1 MEGIYFQME
10 KKQRTIRTVSS
21 YTGVGL
27 HTGALSTI
35 TFRPAPENYG
45 IVFVRTD
52 IDTSMEIPALVD
64 YVKPDDGI
72 DSLRGTN
79 LHKDGVE
86 IYTVEHVLAAIA
98 GLEIDNL
105 RIELNAAE
113 PPVGDG
119 SAMPFVNVLLEAGI
133 AEQNAPKNYL
143 VVEES
148 LYFHDEKKGI
158 DLVALPL
165 DDFRVTVMIDYK
177 NPALGSQHSGLFSL
191 EKEFITEFAPA
202 RTFCFLHEVEVLIDQ
217 NLIKGGNLNT
227 AVVIC
232 DKEMD
237 EINEKKIRDSL
248 QIEGKVF
255 VGENGILN
263 NTELRFK
270 NEPARHKVL
279 DLLGDLFLLGAPI
292 KGQILAGR
300 PGHKSNIEFARRLRK
315 IYLKQQLTRKY
326 QNIARK
332 GVVFD
337 LEAIQRILP
346 HRYPFLLVDRITE
359 FEAGKRIVGLKNVTG
374 NEEFFQ
380 GHFPGHPIMPGVLI
394 IEGMAQTG
402 GIMLLNGEENPAHKI
417 VYFMGMDGVRFRK
430 PVLPGAQLI
439 YEVELLKR
447 RSTSVKMQGK
457 AYVDG
462 ELVAEAE
469 MMAAILDREPQS

>member
-1 MEGIYFQME
+1 MD
-10 KKQRTIRTVSS
+10 KKQRTIHTATSF
-21 YTGVGL
+21 TGTGL
-27 HTGALSTI
+27 HTGTTATI
-35 TFRPAPENYG
+35 TFRPAPEDHG

-52 IDTSMEIPALVD
+52 IEPTNEIPAIVD
-64 YVKPDDGI
+64 YITAEDGI

-79 LHKDGVE
+79 LHKDGTT
-86 IYTVEHVLAAIA
+86 IYTVEHALAAVA
-98 GLEIDNL
+98 GLEIDNM

-119 SAMPFVNVLLEAGI
+119 SAMPFVNVLLEAGVV
-133 AEQNAPKNYL
+133 EQDKVKNYL
-143 VVEES
+143 VIEES
-148 LYFHDEKKGI
+148 MYFHDANKGI

-165 DDFRVTVMIDYK
+165 DDFRISVMIDYR

-191 EKEFITEFAPA
+191 EKEFIVDFAPS
-202 RTFCFLHEVEVLIDQ
+202 RTFCFLHEVEMLIDQ
-217 NLIKGGNLNT
+217 NLIMGGTLNN

-232 DKEMD
+232 DKNLE
-237 EINEKKIRDSL
+237 EIAEKKIRSTLKID
-248 QIEGKVF
+248 GKIY

-263 NTELRFK
+263 NTQLRFK

-279 DLLGDLFLLGAPI
+279 DLIGDLFLVGAPI

-300 PGHKSNIEFARRLRK
+300 PGHKSNIEFARRLRSFFQ
-315 IYLKQQLTRKY
+315 KQQLTRKY
-326 QNIARK
+326 QNVARK

-337 LEAIQRILP
+337 FEAIQRILP

-359 FEAGKRIVGLKNVTG
+359 FEAGKRIIGLKNVTG

-402 GIMLLNGEENPAHKI
+402 GIMLLNEEQTPEDKI
-417 VYFMGMDGVRFRK
+417 VYFMGLDNVRFRK
-430 PVLPGAQLI
+430 PVFPGAQLLF
-439 YEVELLKR
+439 ELELVKK

-457 AYVDG
+457 AYVNG

-469 MMAAILDREPQS
+469 MMASILDRN

>member
-1 MEGIYFQME
+1 ME
-10 KKQRTIRTVSS
+10 KKQRTIHAASS
-21 YTGVGL
+21 FTGTGL
-27 HTGALSTI
+27 HTGSSSTI
-35 TFRPAPENYG
+35 TFRPAPENHG

-52 IDTSMEIPALVD
+52 INPTLEIPAVVD
-64 YVKPDDGI
+64 YVEPDNGI

-79 LHKDGVE
+79 LQKDGNT
-86 IYTVEHVLAAIA
+86 IYTVEHVLSAIA

-133 AEQNAPKNYL
+133 VEQNEPKNYL
-143 VVEES
+143 VIEEAI
-148 LYFHDEKKGI
+148 YFHDEKKGI
-158 DLVALPL
+158 DLIALPL
-165 DDFRVTVMIDYK
+165 DDFRVSLMIDYK

-191 EKEFITEFAPA
+191 DKEFITEFAPS
-202 RTFCFLHEVEVLIDQ
+202 RTFCFLHEVELLIDQ
-217 NLIKGGNLNT
+217 KLIKGGTLNN

-232 DKEMD
+232 DKELNQ
-237 EINEKKIRDSL
+237 INEKKIRDTL
-248 QIEGKVF
+248 RIDGPIF
-255 VGENGILN
+255 IGENGLLN
-263 NTELRFK
+263 DTPLRFK

-300 PGHKSNIEFARRLRK
+300 PGHKSNIEFAKRLRT
-315 IYLKQQLTRKY
+315 LFEKQQLTRKY
-326 QNIARK
+326 QDVARK

-337 LEAIQRILP
+337 FEAIQRILP
-346 HRYPFLLVDRITE
+346 HRYPFLLVDKITE
-359 FEAGKRIVGLKNVTG
+359 FEAGKRIVGLKSVTG

-402 GIMLLNGEENPAHKI
+402 GIMLLNSEDNPKEKM
-417 VYFMGMDGVRFRK
+417 VYFMGMDNVRFRK

-439 YEVELLKR
+439 FELELLKR
-447 RSTSVKMQGK
+447 RSSSVKMQGY
-457 AYVDG
+457 AYVNG

-469 MMAAILDREPQS
+469 MMAAIIDRN

>member
-1 MEGIYFQME
+1 ME

-79 LHKDGVE
+79 LRKDGVE

-202 RTFCFLHEVEVLIDQ
+202 RTFCFLHEVEILIDQ

-237 EINEKKIRDSL
+237 QINEKKIRDSL

-315 IYLKQQLTRKY
+315 IFLKQQLTRKY

-337 LEAIQRILP
+337 FEAIQRILP

-402 GIMLLNGEENPAHKI
+402 GIMLLNGEENPADKI

-439 YEVELLKR
+439 FEVELLKR

>member
-1 MEGIYFQME
+1 MD
-10 KKQRTIRTVSS
+10 KKQRTIRTVAS
-21 YTGVGL
+21 YTGTGL
-27 HTGALSTI
+27 HTGATSTI
-35 TFRPAPENYG
+35 TFRPAPANTG

-52 IDTSMEIPALVD
+52 ADPTKEIPAIVD
-64 YVKPDDGI
+64 YVMPDEGI

-79 LHKDGVE
+79 LQKDGIT
-86 IYTVEHVLAAIA
+86 IYTVEHALAAIA

-105 RIELNAAE
+105 RIELNAQE

-119 SAMPFVNVLLEAGI
+119 SAMPFVNVLLEAGVV
-133 AEQNAPKNYL
+133 EQEELKNYV

-148 LYFHDEKKGI
+148 MYFHDEQKGI

-165 DDFRVTVMIDYK
+165 DDFRITAMIDYK

-191 EKEFITEFAPA
+191 EKEFVVDFAPA
-202 RTFCFLHEVEVLIDQ
+202 RTFCFLHEVELLIDQ
-217 NLIKGGNLNT
+217 NLIKGGTLHN

-237 EINEKKIRDSL
+237 QINEEKIRESL
-248 QIEGKVF
+248 KLDAPVF
-255 VGENGILN
+255 VGENGLLN
-263 NTELRFK
+263 NTQIRFK

-279 DLLGDLFLLGAPI
+279 DLLGDLFLVGAPI

-300 PGHKSNIEFARRLRK
+300 PGHKSNVEFARRLRK
-315 IYLKQQLTRKY
+315 LFQQQQLTRKY
-326 QNIARK
+326 QDVARK

-337 LEAIQRILP
+337 FEAIQRILP

-394 IEGMAQTG
+394 VEAMAQTG
-402 GIMLLNGEENPAHKI
+402 GIMLLNAEDNPEEKI
-417 VYFMGMDGVRFRK
+417 AYFMGLDNVRFRK
-430 PVLPGAQLI
+430 PVFPGAQLI
-439 YEVELLKR
+439 FEVEMVKR
-447 RSTSVKMQGK
+447 RSSTVKMQGK
-457 AYVDG
+457 AYVNG
-462 ELVAEAE
+462 ELVTEAE
-469 MMAAILDREPQS
+469 MMAAIVDRER